1 MKQVQRVTANYS
13 CDLFGICS
21 ALYELGGLIVMHD
34 ASGCNSTYATHD
46 EPRWY
51 TMDSMIYISALEEY
65 DMVLG
70 NDQKLM
76 DDVCECAEEKH
87 PKFIAIFGSPIA
99 LMCGT
104 DFPGLAHLIEERTGI
119 PTFAFKTSG
128 MYTYQQGARQ
138 AFNSIADRFCDPSVK
153 RTADGSLRVNL
164 LGVTP
169 LDFSVV
175 GNVDG
180 LYSFCQSAGFEV
192 NSCWAMGNTLEQLEQ
207 AGNADVNM
215 VVSSTAIDAA
225 KTLQEKYGT
234 PYVVGVPIGKT
245 GSELLAGA
253 VRAAAESGG
262 NRYLASGQ
270 AEDSPEA
277 RKILLIGEPVQTTSL
292 RTCIENDCGGGN
304 VKIICP
310 LEDGIGI
317 LRDTDIMSY
326 DEDDIRAYMN
336 AADVV
341 IADPIFERILDESD
355 MLARRAADT
364 LADGTRPVQW
374 KTADGAPVLASRA
387 KFIAF
392 PQESYSGRQYRS
404 EIPVYVRPDFEEWLK
419 ERL

>member
-21 ALYELGGLIVMHD
+21 SLYELGGLIVMHD

-70 NDQKLM
+70 NDQKFM

-104 DFPGLAHLIEERTGI
+104 DFRGLAHLIEERTGI

-138 AFNSIADRFCDPSVK
+138 AFNGIAQRFCGNSLPD
-153 RTADGSLRVNL
+153 RADDGSLRVNL

-175 GNVDG
+175 GNVGG
-180 LYSFCQSAGFEV
+180 LYRFCESAGFVV
-192 NSCWAMGNTLEQLEQ
+192 NSCWAMGNTLEQLET

-234 PYVVGVPIGKT
+234 PYVIGVPIGKT
-245 GSELLAGA
+245 GSALLEGA

-262 NRYLASGQ
+262 NRVLASGM
-270 AEDSPEA
+270 AEDAPEA

-317 LRDTDIMSY
+317 LRDTDVMSY
-326 DEDDIRAYMN
+326 EEEDIRAYVN
-336 AADVV
+336 AADVI
-341 IADPIFERILDESD
+341 IADPIF
-355 MLARRAADT
+355 
-364 LADGTRPVQW
+364 
-374 KTADGAPVLASRA
+374 SRLLHEPDSTGKG
-387 KFIAF
+387 KFISF
-392 PQESYSGRQYRS
+392 PQESYSGRQFRAD
-404 EIPVYVRPDFEEWLK
+404 IPVYVRPDFEEWLK

>member
-21 ALYELGGLIVMHD
+21 SLYELGGLIVMHD

-70 NDQKLM
+70 NDQKFM

-104 DFPGLAHLIEERTGI
+104 DFRGLAHLIEERTGI

-138 AFNSIADRFCDPSVK
+138 AFNGIAQRFCGDSLPD
-153 RTADGSLRVNL
+153 RADDGSLRVNL

-175 GNVDG
+175 GNVGG
-180 LYSFCQSAGFEV
+180 LYRFCESAGFVV
-192 NSCWAMGNTLEQLEQ
+192 NSCWAMGNTLEQLET

-234 PYVVGVPIGKT
+234 PYVIGVPIGKT
-245 GSELLAGA
+245 GSALLEGA

-262 NRYLASGQ
+262 NRVLASGM
-270 AEDSPEA
+270 AEDAPEA

-317 LRDTDIMSY
+317 LRDTDVMSY
-326 DEDDIRAYMN
+326 EEEDIRAYVN
-336 AADVV
+336 AADVI
-341 IADPIFERILDESD
+341 IADPIF
-355 MLARRAADT
+355 
-364 LADGTRPVQW
+364 
-374 KTADGAPVLASRA
+374 SRLLHEPDSTGKG
-387 KFIAF
+387 KFISF
-392 PQESYSGRQYRS
+392 PQESYSGRQFRAD
-404 EIPVYVRPDFEEWLK
+404 IPVYVRPDFEEWLK